1 MENVVGLARK
11 HKDTLSKL
19 VQSYTKIGYKVHIK
33 ENLDAVMFEVA
44 QHRKR
49 VFIVG
54 VRNDMNVSFNFPTSI
69 SAVVTPRDAIGDLPS
84 PDTIKSREKVLGTF
98 PKHTATWTSPTPERI
113 LDLITNPKPNQF
125 NGVRKLSWDQPSYTI
140 TSHIAKDGREFIHPQ
155 ENRRLTVRECL
166 RLMSAPDT
174 YIIPPHIP
182 LSQQYTLVGNGAVI
196 LSS

>member
-33 ENLDAVMFEVA
+33 ENLDAVMLEVA
-44 QHRKR
+44 QHRKC

-54 VRNDMNVSFNFPTSI
+54 VRNDMNVSFNFPTS
-69 SAVVTPRDAIGDLPS
+69 AVVTPRDAIGNLHS

-98 PKHTATWTSPTPERI
+98 PNHTATWTSPTPERI
-113 LDLITNPKPNQF
+113 LDLIANPKPNQF

-140 TSHIAKDGREFIHPQ
+140 TSHIAKDG
-155 ENRRLTVRECL
+155 
-166 RLMSAPDT
+166 
-174 YIIPPHIP
+174 
-182 LSQQYTLVGNGAVI
+182 
-196 LSS
+196 